1 MVDYKSTHT
10 GLQVDEAV
18 DRVLTNNCI
27 VKFQNIIGEVS
38 DNTQLQAALDAL
50 KNTHLTLDLSGE
62 DYSIK
67 KDAIVQTFADVLGY
81 IMDTKTF
88 TYLTYNNNIYLPLKA
103 STTQIIFTSPF
114 DSNAYVISSN
124 NKVTLSTDN
133 LVHKT
138 GDETIEGYKTFSN
151 NVSVG
156 GSLTVN
162 GDATLN
168 GTSRAQTPPQ
178 GTADTQIATTEFVSN
193 FSFKGY
199 TPPLLSMQQSTIKLN
214 DIQWL
219 RSDTFSW
226 QDGTLYEA
234 AYNKLVEEY
243 NSNNKTA
250 FLNVDTIG
258 TPNITDQGIASGFS
272 TSSYLRKAITLSSDR
287 TAVFPIVFNITTRSY
302 ATTEQY
308 IFAIDNWCTMLSMS
322 PFGKLKLYLGSGSA
336 WDIADAVS
344 GNTVLK
350 ANNNYKVEIDYDG
363 TTYTVKL
370 TDLTSTTSTVTTD
383 IEVTSSTMVST
394 GLKQLTLGTNAS
406 HTNHFLGSIDVANC
420 QVGEA
425 WKGAFGYRTQND
437 FFIVGPEQELYC
449 LQKYN
454 SDGIAWYF
462 ILDTV
467 NTRFKLPRTKWGFK
481 GLRDQAGN
489 EINESLPSHTHTRG
503 TMNITGYFEFDSIN
517 SQQAY
522 GGAFNGVQSTTPY
535 GGATNTQNNRLDFTF
550 DASRSWT
557 GNTSNPLGS
566 DVYQDGANVQ
576 EKGTQVYTYFYV
588 GEWTKDATENT
599 AGLNSE
605 LFNNKVDIN
614 GSNLNAQGRSYFS
627 GFGMPSMKFE
637 TQTVG
642 ASGATYIAPS
652 NGWYCGSCVEGDVK
666 LENNSVNTYGAHS
679 AKTAWNGGKVYIPCQ
694 KGNEVTFAYNGTTTT
709 LTFYY
714 AEGETTSGGTTSGG
728 TTSGGSVPDKT

>member
-50 KNTHLTLDLSGE
+50 RNTHLTLDLSGE

-103 STTQIIFTSPF
+103 STTQITFTSPF

-124 NKVTLSTDN
+124 NEVTLSTDN

-151 NVSVG
+151 NVSVE

-178 GTADTQIATTEFVSN
+178 GTSDTQIATTEFVSN
-193 FSFKGY
+193 FPFKGY
-199 TPPLLSMQQSTIKLN
+199 TPPLLSMQQSTVKLN

-243 NSNNKTA
+243 NSNDKTA

-258 TPNITDQGIASGFS
+258 TPNITDQGVVSGFS
-272 TSSYLRKAITLSSDR
+272 TSSYLSKAITLSSDR
-287 TAVFPIVFNITTRSY
+287 TAVFPIVFNITTGSDV
-302 ATTEQY
+302 TTEQY
-308 IFAIDNWCTMLSMS
+308 IFAINKSVMLSIGTDS
-322 PFGKLKLYLGSGSA
+322 KLNLYLGRDSVSA
-336 WDIADAVS
+336 WDIAEGIS
-344 GNTVLK
+344 GSTVLK
-350 ANNNYKVEIDYDG
+350 ANNKYKVEIDYDG

-383 IEVTSSTMVST
+383 IEVTSSTMIGT
-394 GLKQLTLGTNAS
+394 GSRPLLLGTDGS
-406 HTNHFLGSIDVANC
+406 HTIPFLGSIDVANC
-420 QVGEA
+420 QVDEA

-467 NTRFKLPRTKWGFK
+467 NKRFKLPRTKWGFK
-481 GLRDQAGN
+481 GLRNQAGN

-503 TMNITGYFEFDSIN
+503 TMNITGNIYLNFLQND
-517 SQQAY
+517 
-522 GGAFNGVQSTTPY
+522 GGPGKGGDGAFAAGNYNNTVNRLGDGS
-535 GGATNTQNNRLDFTF
+535 ATNNTAINF

-566 DVYQDGANVQ
+566 DVYQDGAKVQ

-588 GEWTKDATENT
+588 GEWTKDAIENT
-599 AGLNSE
+599 AGLNAE
-605 LFNNKVDIN
+605 LFNGKVDIN
-614 GSNLNAQGRSYFS
+614 GSNLSAQGRSYFS
-627 GFGMPSMKFE
+627 GFGMPSNRYIDL
-637 TQTVG
+637 TLG
-642 ASGATYIAPS
+642 ASGTTYTAPA
-652 NGWYCGSCVEGDVK
+652 NGWFWLEKNSSANSQYVDFEILKNNVRVYFVSIFYAINSTQRQFFPVAKNDVIK
-666 LENNSVNTYGAHS
+666 ITYTAGGA
-679 AKTAWNGGKVYIPCQ
+679 TNYFRFI
-694 KGNEVTFAYNGTTTT
+694 
-709 LTFYY
+709 Y
-714 AEGETTSGGTTSGG
+714 AEG
-728 TTSGGSVPDKT
+728 GSN

>member
-67 KDAIVQTFADVLGY
+67 KDVIVQTFADVLGY

-103 STTQIIFTSPF
+103 STTQITFTSPF

-124 NKVTLSTDN
+124 NEVTLSTDN

-162 GDATLN
+162 GDTTLN

-178 GTADTQIATTEFVSN
+178 GTVDTQIATTEFVSN
-193 FSFKGY
+193 FPFKGY

-272 TSSYLRKAITLSSDR
+272 TSNYLRKAITLSSDR
-287 TAVFPIVFNITTRSY
+287 TAVFPIVLNFTTGSDV
-302 ATTEQY
+302 TTEQFMIATDDWCMY
-308 IFAIDNWCTMLSMS
+308 LSIFTDS
-322 PFGKLKLYLGSGSA
+322 KLKLYLGSGSA
-336 WDIADAVS
+336 WDIANHIS

-350 ANNNYKVEIDYDG
+350 ANNKYKVEIDYDG

-370 TDLTSTTSTVTTD
+370 TDLTSTTSTVTTE
-383 IEVTSSTMVST
+383 IEVTSSTMIGT
-394 GLKQLTLGTNAS
+394 GSKLLTLGNNGN
-406 HTNHFLGSIDVANC
+406 HTIPFLGSIDVANC

-489 EINESLPSHTHTRG
+489 EISESLPNIRG
-503 TMNITGYFEFDSIN
+503 EISKIN
-517 SQQAY
+517 FLDQNVSSS
-522 GGAFNGVQSTTPY
+522 GAFSLQFSEPY
-535 GGATNTQNNRLDFTF
+535 NYSGGNVNKNNYKVTF
-550 DASRSWT
+550 NASDS
-557 GNTSNPLGS
+557 SS
-566 DVYQDGANVQ
+566 VYADNANVQ
-576 EKGTQVYTYFYV
+576 EKGIQVYTYFYV

-599 AGLNSE
+599 AGLNAE
-605 LFNNKVDIN
+605 LFNGKLDISTYNNNPRTN
-614 GSNLNAQGRSYFS
+614 GVYLKTTYLN
-627 GFGMPSMKFE
+627 
-637 TQTVG
+637 G
-642 ASGATYIAPS
+642 ASGYNIWS
-652 NGWYCGSCVEGDVK
+652 NGYCEQWGI
-666 LENNSVNTYGAHS
+666 T
-679 AKTAWNGGKVYIPCQ
+679 T
-694 KGNEVTFAYNGTTTT
+694 TNGTTVTFLKAFRDTNYTINMTCTQVTSNYEPPSCIDLTT
-709 LTFYY
+709 TSFKATRMQVADNSGEARWY
-714 AEGETTSGGTTSGG
+714 ACGYLVEGEY
-728 TTSGGSVPDKT
+728 